1 MIIHS
6 LHKKKGNGFVQ
17 SNKANRCLQGLRTR
31 AMQTMQLLTWWSAV
45 INKMPILSQTNI
57 LGRGLRI
64 KLWGIVRVLYGS
76 LVAMSDDSVANSKK
90 EKDSL
95 LL

>member
-1 MIIHS
+1 MALCRATKLTDAYKVWERGLCKWCSCWLGGLLLSIRC
-6 LHKKKGNGFVQ
+6 Q
-17 SNKANRCLQGLRTR
+17 SWAK
-31 AMQTMQLLTWWSAV
+31 
-45 INKMPILSQTNI
+45 TNI

-64 KLWGIVRVLYGS
+64 KLRGIVRVLYGS